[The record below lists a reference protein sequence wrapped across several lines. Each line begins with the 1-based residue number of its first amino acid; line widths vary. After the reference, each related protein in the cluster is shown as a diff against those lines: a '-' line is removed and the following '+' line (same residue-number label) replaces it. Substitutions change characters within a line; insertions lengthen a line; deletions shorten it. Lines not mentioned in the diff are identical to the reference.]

1 MAQSWGKGK
10 SDKFQNDRKC
20 GLSDCIIKQTAFNYV
35 P

>member
-20 GLSDCIIKQTAFNYV
+20 GLSDYIIKTDSI
-35 P
+35 